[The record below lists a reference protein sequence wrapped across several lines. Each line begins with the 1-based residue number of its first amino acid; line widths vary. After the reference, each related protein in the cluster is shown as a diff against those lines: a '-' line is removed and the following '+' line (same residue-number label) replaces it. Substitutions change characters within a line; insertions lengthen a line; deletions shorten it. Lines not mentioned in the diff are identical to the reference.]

1 MNSKIVLTKKHFCS
15 YCHLLYIFHFY
26 SSLYN
31 KMEKEMATHSS
42 TLAWRSHEQRSLAG
56 YRQVAK
62 NQTRLKRLTQHTIRG
77 LPLWLSG
84 KESTHNAG
92 EAEDMGSVPR
102 SVRSPQ
108 GGHGNSLQYSG
119 LENPMDR
126 GAWWAIILRVIKNQT
141 RQATE
146 HTCTRE
152 YNKKVL
158 GILIPQ

>member
-1 MNSKIVLTKKHFCS
+1 
-15 YCHLLYIFHFY
+15 
-26 SSLYN
+26 
-31 KMEKEMATHSS
+31 
-42 TLAWRSHEQRSLAG
+42 
-56 YRQVAK
+56 
-62 NQTRLKRLTQHTIRG
+62 
-77 LPLWLSG
+77 
-84 KESTHNAG
+84 
-92 EAEDMGSVPR
+92 MGSVPR